1 MHAILLLFLI
11 LSSKLDKNQK
21 NLRGTYPPWN
31 LQIVRFFGNFEICQK
46 KISSNCKIPKKS
58 YNLKVSGGDV
68 LLKFFWRFRFRTR
81 NQKIPKNLQKIS
93 KKSQK
98 ISKKSPKSPK
108 KSLKNPKKSPKS
120 PKKSPTN
127 LQKSPKKSPKNPK
140 KSQKISKKSQKNL
153 KKVDIWICMLY
164 WIRGHIIIFQK
175 LYTKNRLPMEICRVW
190 SSKRFYKPCT
200 IFSSKRVDFS
210 P

>member
-98 ISKKSPKSPK
+98 ISNKS
-108 KSLKNPKKSPKS
+108 
-120 PKKSPTN
+120 
-127 LQKSPKKSPKNPK
+127 PK
-140 KSQKISKKSQKNL
+140 KSQKISKKSQKIPKNL
-153 KKVDIWICMLY
+153 QKISKKS
-164 WIRGHIIIFQK
+164 QK
-175 LYTKNRLPMEICRVW
+175 GRYLNMHAILN
-190 SSKRFYKPCT
+190 
-200 IFSSKRVDFS
+200 
-210 P
+210 